1 MAKPRVNTGFAEN
14 RATPDSP
21 HSVRPILDNES
32 GALVARI
39 KEVVG
44 DESASSFARRCGI
57 SEAVLRSYTKDG
69 RAPSIDK
76 AAAIAEAGN
85 VTVDWLAT
93 GRPPKTRS
101 ELRATP
107 PVAQAVP
114 CKINVD
120 ALAAIIEGAFN
131 IARDAPPR
139 ALAAHCAKL
148 YNTCIEDGL
157 ITPEGIGNGHLD
169 AAA

>member
-1 MAKPRVNTGFAEN
+1 MAKPRANTGVAEN
-14 RATPDSP
+14 RTASDSLKE
-21 HSVRPILDNES
+21 VRPIRGKES
-32 GALVARI
+32 DALVARI
-39 KEVVG
+39 KEIVG
-44 DESASSFARRCGI
+44 DESASSFARRCGF
-57 SEAVLRSYTKDG
+57 SESVLRGYLVEGKKPGVDYLV
-69 RAPSIDK
+69 
-76 AAAIAEAGN
+76 AIAEAGN